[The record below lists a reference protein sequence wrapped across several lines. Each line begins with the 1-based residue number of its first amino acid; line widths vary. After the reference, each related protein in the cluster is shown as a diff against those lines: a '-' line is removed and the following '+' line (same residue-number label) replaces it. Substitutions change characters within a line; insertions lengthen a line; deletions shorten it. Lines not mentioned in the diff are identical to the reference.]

1 MTKPEVLETQPMN
14 VVLVKEALKRI
25 RKRDNDEL
33 NFRATRTEEYVNA
46 VAKLKPKEAKELVE
60 KLESLQIPRLK
71 PEYIHKI
78 VDILPMSE
86 KHLKV
91 ILQGYALSVSP
102 ENQKKIFE
110 AIEEYLP
117 KKKGEAKAEAKA
129 EA

>member
-1 MTKPEVLETQPMN
+1 MSKPEIIETKPMN
-14 VVLVKEALKRI
+14 VVLVREALKKI

-46 VAKLKPKEAKELVE
+46 VAKLKQKEAKELVE
-60 KLESLQIPRLK
+60 KLEGLQIPRLK

-78 VDILPMSE
+78 VDVMPASE

-91 ILQGYALSVSP
+91 VLQGYALAVSG

-110 AIEEYLP
+110 TVQEYLP
-117 KKKGEAKAEAKA
+117 KKKGE
-129 EA
+129 